1 MAYPC
6 LRNCTIGSM
15 KKTSAHDR
23 LLKVVKPLATE
34 KRQRLESLKRKRSGL
49 KRPDFIW
56 HYLLQSFA
64 TMGKASGAKGLI
76 QDQDNY
82 QRVTFATLDALT
94 PKKRERQVH
103 EVCHTAKVRMP
114 DIKAAYILE
123 CFDYVKSMGGLEE
136 AKRLLLTQ
144 SGKDAKIKFLRTFR
158 GIGPKYARN
167 IMMDVYHKEFRNS
180 IALDVRIKSISK
192 DLGLS
197 FSDSDYAEH
206 EKFYLDVAQSA
217 GLNGWE
223 LDRLLF
229 KIGRAHV

>member
-1 MAYPC
+1 
-6 LRNCTIGSM
+6 M
-15 KKTSAHDR
+15 KKTSAHNR

-34 KRQRLESLKRKRSGL
+34 KGKELESLKRGCSGL

-64 TMGKASGAKGLI
+64 TMGKASGAKGLM
-76 QDQDNY
+76 QNQDNY
-82 QRVTFATLDALT
+82 QRVTFAALDALT

-103 EVCHTAKVRMP
+103 EVCHAAKVRMP
-114 DIKAAYILE
+114 DVKARYILG
-123 CFDYVKSMGGLEE
+123 CFDYIKSMGGPEK
-136 AKRLLLTQ
+136 AKGLLLAQ
-144 SGKDAKIKFLRTFR
+144 SGKDAKIKFLRTFP

-167 IMMDVYHKEFRNS
+167 IMMDAYHEEFRDN
-180 IALDVRIKSISK
+180 IALDVRIKSISN

-197 FSDSDYAEH
+197 FSDSDYMEH
-206 EKFYLDVAQSA
+206 EKFYLEVAHSA

-229 KIGRAHV
+229 NFGEEVKKRLTMHESNNP